1 MSLNKEKMNKHL
13 PAYYS
18 SNDIESGPIES
29 ETKKVDYIFNDLDN
43 MEKGRSMLDLGED
56 SKAGGRMHKRSRK
69 NKNKKNKAT
78 KKGRKSKKT
87 KRKTRKARKSRK
99 LRRR

>member
-18 SNDIESGPIES
+18 SNDIESGRRES
-29 ETKKVDYIFNDLDN
+29 ETKNINYDPLDLDN

-87 KRKTRKARKSRK
+87 KRKTKK
-99 LRRR
+99 

>member
-1 MSLNKEKMNKHL
+1 MNKENKVNKSVH
-13 PAYYS
+13 PYYDS
-18 SNDIESGPIES
+18 YDIESGPRES

-43 MEKGRSMLDLGED
+43 MEKGRSMLDLGKD

>member
-1 MSLNKEKMNKHL
+1 MSLNKENKVNKSVR
-13 PAYYS
+13 PYYDS
-18 SNDIESGPIES
+18 YDINSVPRESQ
-29 ETKKVDYIFNDLDN
+29 TKNIYHDPLDLDN
-43 MEKGRSMLDLGED
+43 MEKGRSMLDLGKD

-87 KRKTRKARKSRK
+87 KRKTRKSRK

>member
-1 MSLNKEKMNKHL
+1 MNKHL

-18 SNDIESGPIES
+18 SNDIESGPRES
-29 ETKKVDYIFNDLDN
+29 ETKNINYDPLDLDN
-43 MEKGRSMLDLGED
+43 MEKGRSMLDLGKD

-69 NKNKKNKAT
+69 NKNKKKRAT

-87 KRKTRKARKSRK
+87 KRKSRKTKKSR
-99 LRRR
+99 R